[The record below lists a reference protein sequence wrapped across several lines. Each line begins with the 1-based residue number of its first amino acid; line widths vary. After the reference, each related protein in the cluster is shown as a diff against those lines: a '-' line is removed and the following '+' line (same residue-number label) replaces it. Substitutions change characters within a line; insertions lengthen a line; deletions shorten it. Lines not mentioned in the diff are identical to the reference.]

1 MPLFCDVALAVPL
14 DMAFTYAIPPG
25 MEPVVGGRV
34 LVPFRQQRMSGIV
47 VELHDRAPQGI
58 DDFRNDGKE
67 ERVRPQGLQ
76 PDFLAM
82 PGSAANEVAERVE
95 FETSAAKAAI
105 ENNPLTA
112 ALKRCATPN
121 QIFPAASKAAPV
133 HKSVPADPPISK
145 ASSNAKAAWIRS
157 VIEALDVAP
166 VLDEQLLKLG
176 RWIADYYLAPI
187 GEVFR
192 TMLPLVAEFKRTITY
207 RITDQGHMA
216 LHLAGMS
223 GSPARSQR
231 TPDEQLV
238 EFRVLDYLAEREGV
252 REQSL
257 RGATK
262 VSKALLAGMVR
273 KKWIAR
279 EDVSA
284 VRDAVRTIKVAVL
297 LGAEAASE
305 GKIAEASPPPDGPEA
320 RPHTETQHPQNERS
334 AGDSPAVAGA
344 TSPRSSLAKK
354 LNNNQRAL
362 IDALAAAGGRLP
374 VETLR
379 DLDVPRTTLATL
391 VRRGLIEIVEE
402 PEDRTAPKLK
412 PRRSPF
418 EFEFSPAQKEAV
430 KQILESVG
438 ARKFTGMLLHG
449 VTGSGKTAV
458 YLAVMREVLEQ
469 GRSSILLVPEIG
481 LTPAM
486 AADLIQVFG
495 DEVAILH
502 SGLSDDERAEQWHR
516 IKRGEARVVVGTRS
530 AVFAPVS
537 DLALVIVDEEQDSSY
552 KQEETPRYHAR
563 DVAVMRAKM
572 AGAVVV
578 LGSATPSL
586 ESYYNAKKHKYALL
600 ELPDRVEQRP
610 LPEVEILDM
619 RQEFQETG
627 QEQVISR
634 KLAEE
639 IRERLEKKEQVMVL
653 LNRRGY
659 SPVVLCRACGE
670 TLQCKNCAV
679 SMTHH
684 KREHKMECHYCGHVA
699 QIPNKCAKCGSEYV
713 YFVGTGSEKLEELLH
728 GMFPQARIGRLDRDT
743 VRGRED
749 FERALNALNEGELDM
764 LVGTQMIAKGHDV
777 HGVTLVGVVGADH
790 ALSLPDF
797 RAAERTF
804 QLLTQVAGRAGRGN
818 SPGKVVLQTYFP
830 DHYAVQFAARHD
842 FAGFYDKELQF
853 RSWMHYPPYSAIAN
867 VVIRSEKLDEALAW
881 SGELGRW
888 FEKTRHEGIRVLGPA
903 AAPIL
908 RLKRDYRYH
917 FILKSP
923 SREKMN
929 ALLRAMLKEAAAKKI
944 PRTQVIVDVDAV
956 WLM

>member
-14 DMAFTYAIPPG
+14 DMVFTYAIAPG

-47 VELHDRAPQGI
+47 VELHDRPPQI
-58 DDFRNDGKE
+58 K
-67 ERVRPQGLQ
+67 
-76 PDFLAM
+76 
-82 PGSAANEVAERVE
+82 
-95 FETSAAKAAI
+95 TK
-105 ENNPLTA
+105 
-112 ALKRCATPN
+112 K
-121 QIFPAASKAAPV
+121 
-133 HKSVPADPPISK
+133 
-145 ASSNAKAAWIRS
+145 
-157 VIEALDVAP
+157 VIETLDLSP
-166 VLDEQLLKLG
+166 VLDEHLLKLG
-176 RWIADYYLAPI
+176 KWIADYYLAPL

-192 TMLPLVAEFKRTITY
+192 TMLPLAAEFKRAVTY
-207 RITDQGHMA
+207 RITDEGRMA

-223 GSPARSQR
+223 GSPARSKR
-231 TPDEQLV
+231 TPEQQLV
-238 EFRVLDYLAEREGV
+238 EFRVLDYLAERESV
-252 REQSL
+252 REESL
-257 RGATK
+257 RGTTRAA
-262 VSKALLAGMVR
+262 KALLTGMVR

-284 VRDAVRTIKVAVL
+284 AQDAARLVKVAVL
-297 LGAEAASE
+297 
-305 GKIAEASPPPDGPEA
+305 
-320 RPHTETQHPQNERS
+320 RS
-334 AGDSPAVAGA
+334 AE
-344 TSPRSSLAKK
+344 TSTKK
-354 LNNNQRAL
+354 LNENQRTL
-362 IDALAAAGGRLP
+362 VETLAAAGGRVL
-374 VETLR
+374 VEALR
-379 DLDVPRTTLATL
+379 SLDVPRTTLSTL
-391 VRRGLIEIVEE
+391 VRRGLIELVDE
-402 PEDRTAPKLK
+402 PQDLTTPKLK
-412 PRRSPF
+412 PRQSPF
-418 EFEFSPAQKEAV
+418 EFEFSAAQKNARTKIGEAV
-430 KQILESVG
+430 ASH
-438 ARKFTGMLLHG
+438 KFAGLLLHG
-449 VTGSGKTAV
+449 ITGSGKTAV
-458 YLAVMREVLEQ
+458 YLACMREVLEQ

-481 LTPAM
+481 LTPAV
-486 AADLIQVFG
+486 AADLHQVFG

-502 SGLSDDERAEQWHR
+502 SGLSNAERAEQWHR
-516 IKRGEARVVVGTRS
+516 IRRGEARVVAGTRS

-537 DLALVIVDEEQDSSY
+537 DLALIIVDEEQDSSY
-552 KQEETPRYHAR
+552 KQEETPRYNAR

-586 ESYYNAKKHKYALL
+586 ESYYNAKKNKYTLV

-610 LPEVEILDM
+610 LPEVEIVDM

-634 KLAEE
+634 KLADE

-659 SPVVLCRACGE
+659 SPVVLCRACGK
-670 TLQCKNCAV
+670 TLQCQNCAV

-684 KREHKMECHYCGHVA
+684 KRERKMECHYCGHVA
-699 QIPNKCAKCGSEYV
+699 RIPDKCAHCGSEYV

-749 FERALNALNEGELDM
+749 FEHALNALNEGALDM
-764 LVGTQMIAKGHDV
+764 LVGTQMIAKGHDI
-777 HGVTLVGVVGADH
+777 HGVTLVGVVGADM
-790 ALSLPDF
+790 ALGLPDF

-804 QLLTQVAGRAGRGN
+804 QLLTQVAGRAGRGQT
-818 SPGKVVLQTYFP
+818 PGKVILQTYFQ

-842 FAGFYDKELQF
+842 FAGFYEKELQF
-853 RSWMHYPPYSAIAN
+853 RAWMHYPPYSAIAN
-867 VVIRSEKLDEALAW
+867 VLIRSEKLDEALTW

-888 FEKTRHEGIRVLGPA
+888 FEKTKHEGIRVLGPA
-903 AAPIL
+903 AAPIT

-929 ALLRAMLKEAAAKKI
+929 ALLRAMLAEAAARKI

>member
-14 DMAFTYAIPPG
+14 DMVFTYAVPPG

-34 LVPFRQQRMSGIV
+34 LVPFRQQRTSGIV
-47 VELHDRAPQGI
+47 VELHDHPPQVKTQQI
-58 DDFRNDGKE
+58 
-67 ERVRPQGLQ
+67 
-76 PDFLAM
+76 
-82 PGSAANEVAERVE
+82 
-95 FETSAAKAAI
+95 
-105 ENNPLTA
+105 
-112 ALKRCATPN
+112 KR
-121 QIFPAASKAAPV
+121 
-133 HKSVPADPPISK
+133 
-145 ASSNAKAAWIRS
+145 
-157 VIEALDVAP
+157 VIEALDLTP
-166 VLDEQLLKLG
+166 VLDEPLLKLG
-176 RWIADYYLAPI
+176 KWIANYYLAPV

-192 TMLPLVAEFKRTITY
+192 TMLPLSAEFKRSVEY
-207 RITDQGHMA
+207 RITDEGRMA

-223 GSPARSQR
+223 GSPARSKR
-231 TPDEQLV
+231 TPEQQLV
-238 EFRVLDYLAEREGV
+238 EFRVLDYLAEQESV
-252 REQSL
+252 REERL
-257 RGATK
+257 RGATRGT
-262 VSKALLAGMVR
+262 KALLSGMVR

-284 VRDAVRTIKVAVL
+284 ARDAARLVKVAVL
-297 LGAEAASE
+297 LATETGVTCINESDDGAAGVPARQ
-305 GKIAEASPPPDGPEA
+305 DGPEA
-320 RPHTETQHPQNERS
+320 RHHTNS
-334 AGDSPAVAGA
+334 
-344 TSPRSSLAKK
+344 AKK
-354 LNNNQRAL
+354 LNQNQRTL
-362 IDALAAAGGRLP
+362 IETLAASGGRVP
-374 VETLR
+374 VEALR
-379 DLDVPRTTLATL
+379 SLEVPRTTLGTL
-391 VRRGLIEIVEE
+391 VRRGLIELVDE
-402 PEDRTAPKLK
+402 PQDFTTSRLK
-412 PRRSPF
+412 PRQSPF
-418 EFEFSPAQKEAV
+418 EFEFSAAQKEALGTIG
-430 KQILESVG
+430 QSV
-438 ARKFTGMLLHG
+438 ASRKFAGLLLHG
-449 VTGSGKTAV
+449 ITGSGKTAV
-458 YLAVMREVLEQ
+458 YLACMRQVLDQ

-481 LTPAM
+481 LTPAV
-486 AADLIQVFG
+486 AADLHQVFG

-502 SGLSDDERAEQWHR
+502 SGLSNAERAEQWHR
-516 IKRGEARVVVGTRS
+516 IRRGEARVVAGTRS
-530 AVFAPVS
+530 AVFAPVT
-537 DLALVIVDEEQDSSY
+537 DLALIIVDEEQDSSY

-586 ESYYNAKKHKYALL
+586 ESYYNAKKNKYTLV
-600 ELPDRVEQRP
+600 ELPDRVERRP
-610 LPEVEILDM
+610 LPEVEIVDM

-659 SPVVLCRACGE
+659 SPVVLCRACGK

-684 KREHKMECHYCGHVA
+684 KRERKMECHYCGHVEH
-699 QIPNKCAKCGSEYV
+699 IPDKCAHCGSEYV

-749 FERALNALNEGELDM
+749 FEHALNALNEGALDM
-764 LVGTQMIAKGHDV
+764 LVGTQMIAKGHDI
-777 HGVTLVGVVGADH
+777 HGVTLVGVIGADM
-790 ALSLPDF
+790 ALGLPDF

-804 QLLTQVAGRAGRGN
+804 QLLTQVAGRAGRGQ
-818 SPGKVVLQTYFP
+818 SPGKVVLQTYFQE
-830 DHYAVQFAARHD
+830 HYAVQFAARHD
-842 FAGFYDKELQF
+842 FAGFYEKELQF
-853 RSWMHYPPYSAIAN
+853 RAWMHYPPYSAIAN
-867 VVIRSEKLDEALAW
+867 VLIRSEKLDDALTW

-903 AAPIL
+903 AAPIT

-929 ALLRAMLKEAAAKKI
+929 ALLRAMLAEAAARKI

>member
-14 DMAFTYAIPPG
+14 DMVFTYAIPPG

-34 LVPFRQQRMSGIV
+34 LVPFRQQRLSGIV
-47 VELHDRAPQGI
+47 VELHDRLPQV
-58 DDFRNDGKE
+58 NA
-67 ERVRPQGLQ
+67 RP
-76 PDFLAM
+76 
-82 PGSAANEVAERVE
+82 
-95 FETSAAKAAI
+95 
-105 ENNPLTA
+105 
-112 ALKRCATPN
+112 
-121 QIFPAASKAAPV
+121 
-133 HKSVPADPPISK
+133 
-145 ASSNAKAAWIRS
+145 IRFKK
-157 VIEALDVAP
+157 VIEALDLVP
-166 VLDEQLLKLG
+166 VLDEHLLKLG
-176 RWIADYYLAPI
+176 KWIADYYLAPV

-192 TMLPLVAEFKRTITY
+192 TMLPLSAEFKRSVAY
-207 RITDQGHMA
+207 RITDEGQMA

-231 TPDEQLV
+231 TPEQQLV
-238 EFRVLDYLAEREGV
+238 EFRVLDYLAERESV
-252 REQSL
+252 REGSL
-257 RGATK
+257 RGATRVEK
-262 VSKALLAGMVR
+262 TLLSGMVR

-284 VRDAVRTIKVAVL
+284 ARDAARLVKVAVL
-297 LGAEAASE
+297 RGVEERNPVEMGLAPSAAAEAV
-305 GKIAEASPPPDGPEA
+305 SPLDGPEA
-320 RPHTETQHPQNERS
+320 RHRTNS
-334 AGDSPAVAGA
+334 AS
-344 TSPRSSLAKK
+344 TTKK
-354 LNNNQRAL
+354 LNENQRTL
-362 IDALAAAGGRLP
+362 IETLAAAGGKLS
-374 VETLR
+374 VEVLR
-379 DLDVPRTTLATL
+379 GLDVPRTTLGTM
-391 VRRGLIEIVEE
+391 VRRGVIELVDE
-402 PEDRTAPKLK
+402 PQEFTTSKLK
-412 PRRSPF
+412 PRQSPF
-418 EFEFSPAQKEAV
+418 EFEFSAAQKEALAKIGEV
-430 KQILESVG
+430 VAS
-438 ARKFTGMLLHG
+438 RKFAGLLLHG
-449 VTGSGKTAV
+449 ITGSGKTAV
-458 YLAVMREVLEQ
+458 YLACMRQVLEQ

-481 LTPAM
+481 LTPAV
-486 AADLIQVFG
+486 AADLHQVFG

-502 SGLSDDERAEQWHR
+502 SGLSDAERAEQWHR
-516 IKRGEARVVVGTRS
+516 IRRGEARVVAGTRS

-537 DLALVIVDEEQDSSY
+537 DLALIIVDEEQDSSY

-586 ESYYNAKKHKYALL
+586 ESYYNAKKNKYALI
-600 ELPDRVEQRP
+600 ELPDRVEMRP
-610 LPEVEILDM
+610 LPEVEIVDM

-627 QEQVISR
+627 REQVISR

-639 IRERLEKKEQVMVL
+639 IRERLGKKEQVMVL

-659 SPVVLCRACGE
+659 SPVVLCRACGK

-684 KREHKMECHYCGHVA
+684 KREHKMECHYCGHVEH
-699 QIPNKCAKCGSEYV
+699 IPDKCANCGSEYV

-749 FERALNALNEGELDM
+749 FEQALNALNEGALDM
-764 LVGTQMIAKGHDV
+764 LVGTQMIAKGHDI
-777 HGVTLVGVVGADH
+777 HGVTLVGVVGADM
-790 ALSLPDF
+790 ALGLPDF

-804 QLLTQVAGRAGRGN
+804 QLLTQVAGRAGRGQ
-818 SPGKVVLQTYFP
+818 SPGKVVLQTYFQE
-830 DHYAVQFAARHD
+830 HYAVQFAARHD
-842 FAGFYDKELQF
+842 FAGFYEKELQF
-853 RSWMHYPPYSAIAN
+853 RAWMHYPPYSAIAN
-867 VVIRSEKLDEALAW
+867 VLIRSEKLDEALTWA
-881 SGELGRW
+881 GELGRW

-903 AAPIL
+903 AAPIT

-929 ALLRAMLKEAAAKKI
+929 ALLRAMLAEAAARKI

>member
-1 MPLFCDVALAVPL
+1 MPLLCDVALAVPL
-14 DMAFTYAIPPG
+14 DMVFTYAIPPG
-25 MEPVVGGRV
+25 MEPAVGGRV
-34 LVPFRQQRMSGIV
+34 LVPFRQQRLSGIV
-47 VELHDRAPQGI
+47 VELHDRPPQG
-58 DDFRNDGKE
+58 
-67 ERVRPQGLQ
+67 VP
-76 PDFLAM
+76 
-82 PGSAANEVAERVE
+82 S
-95 FETSAAKAAI
+95 
-105 ENNPLTA
+105 
-112 ALKRCATPN
+112 
-121 QIFPAASKAAPV
+121 QIAASQIKI
-133 HKSVPADPPISK
+133 KK
-145 ASSNAKAAWIRS
+145 
-157 VIEALDVAP
+157 VIEALDLSP

-176 RWIADYYLAPI
+176 KWIADYYLAPL

-192 TMLPLVAEFKRTITY
+192 TMLPLSAEFKRSVAY
-207 RITDQGHMA
+207 RITDQGRMA

-223 GSPARSQR
+223 GSSARSKR

-238 EFRVLDYLAEREGV
+238 EFRVLDSLAERESV
-252 REQSL
+252 RDERL
-257 RGATK
+257 RGAAR
-262 VSKALLAGMVR
+262 VSKALLSGMVR

-284 VRDAVRTIKVAVL
+284 ARDAVRLVKVAVL
-297 LGAEAASE
+297 LAAEE
-305 GKIAEASPPPDGPEA
+305 RAEASPPLDGRGA
-320 RPHTETQHPQNERS
+320 RPHTS
-334 AGDSPAVAGA
+334 A
-344 TSPRSSLAKK
+344 AKK
-354 LNNNQRAL
+354 LNENQRTL
-362 IDALAAAGGRLP
+362 IETLAASGGRLP
-374 VETLR
+374 VEALR
-379 DLDVPRTTLATL
+379 GLDVPRSTLGTL
-391 VRRGLIEIVEE
+391 VRRGLIELIDE
-402 PEDRTAPKLK
+402 PQDFIASKLK
-412 PRRSPF
+412 PRQSPF
-418 EFEFSPAQKEAV
+418 EFEFSPAQKEALAKISEAV
-430 KQILESVG
+430 AS
-438 ARKFTGMLLHG
+438 RKFGGLLLHG
-449 VTGSGKTAV
+449 ITGSGKTAV
-458 YLAVMREVLEQ
+458 YLACMREVLEQ

-481 LTPAM
+481 LTPAV
-486 AADLIQVFG
+486 AADLHQVFG

-502 SGLSDDERAEQWHR
+502 SGLSDAERAEQWHR
-516 IKRGEARVVVGTRS
+516 IRRGEARVVAGTRS
-530 AVFAPVS
+530 AVFAPLS

-586 ESYYNAKKHKYALL
+586 ESYYNAKKNKYALV
-600 ELPDRVEQRP
+600 ELPDRVEMRP
-610 LPEVEILDM
+610 LPEVEIVDM

-627 QEQVISR
+627 QEQVVSR

-639 IRERLEKKEQVMVL
+639 IRERLGRKEQVMVL

-659 SPVVLCRACGE
+659 SPVVLCRACGR

-684 KREHKMECHYCGHVA
+684 KRERKMECHYCGHVER
-699 QIPNKCAKCGSEYV
+699 IPEKCAHCGSEYV

-749 FERALNALNEGELDM
+749 FEHALNALNEGALDM
-764 LVGTQMIAKGHDV
+764 LVGTQMIAKGHDI
-777 HGVTLVGVVGADH
+777 HGVTLVGVVGADM
-790 ALSLPDF
+790 ALGLPDF

-804 QLLTQVAGRAGRGN
+804 QLLTQVAGRAGRGQ
-818 SPGKVVLQTYFP
+818 SPGKVVLQTYFQ

-842 FAGFYDKELQF
+842 FAGFYEKELQF
-853 RSWMHYPPYSAIAN
+853 RAWMHYPPYSAIAN
-867 VVIRSEKLDEALAW
+867 VLIRSEELDDALTW
-881 SGELGRW
+881 SGDLGRW

-903 AAPIL
+903 AAPIT

-929 ALLRAMLKEAAAKKI
+929 ALLRAMLAEAAVRKI

>member
-14 DMAFTYAIPPG
+14 DTVFTYAIPPG
-25 MEPVVGGRV
+25 MEPLVGGRV

-47 VELHDRAPQGI
+47 VELHDRPPQV
-58 DDFRNDGKE
+58 K
-67 ERVRPQGLQ
+67 
-76 PDFLAM
+76 
-82 PGSAANEVAERVE
+82 
-95 FETSAAKAAI
+95 TK
-105 ENNPLTA
+105 
-112 ALKRCATPN
+112 K
-121 QIFPAASKAAPV
+121 
-133 HKSVPADPPISK
+133 
-145 ASSNAKAAWIRS
+145 
-157 VIEALDVAP
+157 VIEALDLSP
-166 VLDEQLLKLG
+166 VLDEHLLKLG
-176 RWIADYYLAPI
+176 KWIADYYLAPA

-192 TMLPLVAEFKRTITY
+192 TMLPLSAEFKRSIAY
-207 RITDQGHMA
+207 RITDEGRLA

-223 GSPARSQR
+223 GSPARSKR
-231 TPDEQLV
+231 TPEQQLV
-238 EFRVLDYLAEREGV
+238 EFRVLDYLAERESM
-252 REQSL
+252 REESL
-257 RGATK
+257 RGATRVGK
-262 VSKALLAGMVR
+262 SLLAGMAR

-284 VRDAVRTIKVAVL
+284 ARDAVRLVKVAVL
-297 LGAEAASE
+297 RSVETPVPLAAESDDGAPGVPARL
-305 GKIAEASPPPDGPEA
+305 DGRDA
-320 RPHTETQHPQNERS
+320 RLSTNI
-334 AGDSPAVAGA
+334 
-344 TSPRSSLAKK
+344 AKK
-354 LNNNQRAL
+354 LNENQRTL
-362 IDALAAAGGRLP
+362 IETLAASGGRLP
-374 VETLR
+374 VELLR
-379 DLDVPRTTLATL
+379 GLDVPRTTLGTL
-391 VRRGLIEIVEE
+391 VRRGLIELVDE
-402 PEDRTAPKLK
+402 PQAFTASGVKLSRLK
-412 PRRSPF
+412 PRQSPF
-418 EFEFSPAQKEAV
+418 EFEFSAAQKEALAKISEAV
-430 KQILESVG
+430 AS
-438 ARKFTGMLLHG
+438 RKFGGLLLHG
-449 VTGSGKTAV
+449 ITGSGKTAV
-458 YLAVMREVLEQ
+458 YLACMREVLEQ

-481 LTPAM
+481 LTPAV
-486 AADLIQVFG
+486 AADLHQVFG

-502 SGLSDDERAEQWHR
+502 SGLSDAERAEQWHR
-516 IKRGEARVVVGTRS
+516 IRSGEARVVAGTRS

-537 DLALVIVDEEQDSSY
+537 DLALIIVDEEQDSSY

-586 ESYYNAKKHKYALL
+586 ESYYNAKKNKYALV
-600 ELPDRVEQRP
+600 ELPDRVEMRP
-610 LPEVEILDM
+610 LPEVEIVDM

-639 IRERLEKKEQVMVL
+639 IRERLKKKEQVMVL

-659 SPVVLCRACGE
+659 SPVVLCRACGK

-684 KREHKMECHYCGHVA
+684 KRERKMECHYCGHVEH
-699 QIPNKCAKCGSEYV
+699 IPDKCANCGSEYV

-749 FERALNALNEGELDM
+749 FERALNALNEGALDM
-764 LVGTQMIAKGHDV
+764 LVGTQMIAKGHDI
-777 HGVTLVGVVGADH
+777 HGVTLVGVVGADM
-790 ALSLPDF
+790 ALGLPDF

-804 QLLTQVAGRAGRGN
+804 QLLTQVAGRAGRGQ
-818 SPGKVVLQTYFP
+818 SPGKVVLQTYFQE
-830 DHYAVQFAARHD
+830 HYAVQFAARHD
-842 FAGFYDKELQF
+842 FAGFYEKELQF
-853 RSWMHYPPYSAIAN
+853 RAWMHYPPYSAIAN
-867 VVIRSEKLDEALAW
+867 VLIRSEKLDEALTW

-903 AAPIL
+903 AAPIT

-929 ALLRAMLKEAAAKKI
+929 VLLRAMLAEAAARKI
-944 PRTQVIVDVDAV
+944 PRTQVIVDVDAL

>member
-1 MPLFCDVALAVPL
+1 LSIRVILFQLWSSRSRVLAFLSWRDAGATSHMSFFCDVALAVPL
-14 DMAFTYAIPPG
+14 DMVFTYAIPPG

-47 VELHDRAPQGI
+47 VELHDRPPQ
-58 DDFRNDGKE
+58 
-67 ERVRPQGLQ
+67 V
-76 PDFLAM
+76 
-82 PGSAANEVAERVE
+82 V
-95 FETSAAKAAI
+95 TSHI
-105 ENNPLTA
+105 
-112 ALKRCATPN
+112 
-121 QIFPAASKAAPV
+121 AASQIKI
-133 HKSVPADPPISK
+133 KK
-145 ASSNAKAAWIRS
+145 
-157 VIEALDVAP
+157 VIEALDLSP

-176 RWIADYYLAPI
+176 KWIADYYLAPV

-192 TMLPLVAEFKRTITY
+192 TMLPLSAEFKRSIAY
-207 RITDQGHMA
+207 RITDEGRMA

-223 GSPARSQR
+223 GSPARSKR
-231 TPDEQLV
+231 TPEQQLV
-238 EFRVLDYLAEREGV
+238 EFRVLDYLAERESV
-252 REQSL
+252 REERL
-257 RGATK
+257 RGATR
-262 VSKALLAGMVR
+262 VSKALLNGMVR

-284 VRDAVRTIKVAVL
+284 ARDAGRSVKVAVL
-297 LGAEAASE
+297 LAAEE
-305 GKIAEASPPPDGPEA
+305 RAEASPPLDGPEG
-320 RPHTETQHPQNERS
+320 RPHT
-334 AGDSPAVAGA
+334 SPATTG
-344 TSPRSSLAKK
+344 RAKM
-354 LNNNQRAL
+354 LNENQRTL
-362 IDALAAAGGRLP
+362 IETLAASGGRLP
-374 VETLR
+374 LEVLR
-379 DLDVPRTTLATL
+379 GLDVPRTTLGTL
-391 VRRGLIEIVEE
+391 VRRGLIELVDE
-402 PEDRTAPKLK
+402 PQDFTGPVSKLK
-412 PRRSPF
+412 PRQSPF
-418 EFEFSPAQKEAV
+418 EFEFSAAQKEALG
-430 KQILESVG
+430 KVG
-438 ARKFTGMLLHG
+438 AAVASRKFGGLLLHG
-449 VTGSGKTAV
+449 ITGSGKTAV
-458 YLAVMREVLEQ
+458 YLACMREVLEQ

-481 LTPAM
+481 LTPAA
-486 AADLIQVFG
+486 AADLHQVFG

-502 SGLSDDERAEQWHR
+502 SGLSNAERAEQWHR
-516 IKRGEARVVVGTRS
+516 IRRGEARVVAGTRS

-537 DLALVIVDEEQDSSY
+537 DLALIIVDEEQDSSY

-586 ESYYNAKKHKYALL
+586 ESYYNAKKNKYALV
-600 ELPDRVEQRP
+600 ELPDRVEMRP
-610 LPEVEILDM
+610 LPEVEIVDM

-659 SPVVLCRACGE
+659 SPVVLCRACGK

-684 KREHKMECHYCGHVA
+684 KRERKMECHYCGHVER
-699 QIPNKCAKCGSEYV
+699 IPDKCAHCGSEYV

-749 FERALNALNEGELDM
+749 FEHALNALNEGALDM
-764 LVGTQMIAKGHDV
+764 LVGTQMIAKGHDI
-777 HGVTLVGVVGADH
+777 HGVTLVGVVGADM
-790 ALSLPDF
+790 ALGLPDF

-804 QLLTQVAGRAGRGN
+804 QLLTQVAGRAGRGQ
-818 SPGKVVLQTYFP
+818 SPGKVVLQTYFQ

-842 FAGFYDKELQF
+842 FAGFYEKELQF
-853 RSWMHYPPYSAIAN
+853 RAWMHYPPYSAIAN
-867 VVIRSEKLDEALAW
+867 VLIRSEKLGEALTWA
-881 SGELGRW
+881 GELGRW

-903 AAPIL
+903 AAPIT

-929 ALLRAMLKEAAAKKI
+929 ALLRAMLAEAAGRKI
-944 PRTQVIVDVDAV
+944 PRTQVIVDVDAL